1 LSRLEDAKYDAS
13 GFKEPLMP
21 DSSIPVLPTCPDC
34 GGILHP
40 TRIERLT
47 SVEVAS
53 AETDDDAVLVRQCLI
68 CGYTEQRT
76 TEPTERGR
84 PARA

>member
-1 LSRLEDAKYDAS
+1 
-13 GFKEPLMP
+13 MP
-21 DSSIPVLPTCPDC
+21 DSPPPVLPTCPDC
-34 GGILHP
+34 GGILQP

-76 TEPTERGR
+76 SETADRGR
-84 PARA
+84 SAPV

>member
-1 LSRLEDAKYDAS
+1 
-13 GFKEPLMP
+13 MP
-21 DSSIPVLPTCPDC
+21 DSPTPVLPTCPDC

-40 TRIERLT
+40 MRIERLT

-53 AETDDDAVLVRQCLI
+53 AEADEDAVRQCLI

-76 TEPTERGR
+76 IESADRSR
-84 PARA
+84 PAPA

>member
-1 LSRLEDAKYDAS
+1 MSRLEDAKYDAG
-13 GFKEPLMP
+13 GFKELSMP
-21 DSSIPVLPTCPDC
+21 DSSTPVLPTCPDC

-76 TEPTERGR
+76 TEPTERER

>member
-1 LSRLEDAKYDAS
+1 LSRLEDAKYDAGGS
-13 GFKEPLMP
+13 RSSLMP
-21 DSSIPVLPTCPDC
+21 DSSTPTLPTCPDC

-76 TEPTERGR
+76 IEPTERGR
-84 PARA
+84 PAPA

>member
-1 LSRLEDAKYDAS
+1 LSRLDDAKYDARGS
-13 GFKEPLMP
+13 RSSLMP
-21 DSSIPVLPTCPDC
+21 DSSSPVLPTCPDC

-68 CGYTEQRT
+68 CGYTEQRAN
-76 TEPTERGR
+76 EPAERGR
-84 PARA
+84 PAPA

>member
-1 LSRLEDAKYDAS
+1 
-13 GFKEPLMP
+13 MP
-21 DSSIPVLPTCPDC
+21 DSSTPVLPTCPDC

-53 AETDDDAVLVRQCLI
+53 PETDDDAVLVRQCLI
-68 CGYTEQRT
+68 CGYTEQR
-76 TEPTERGR
+76 PTERGR